1 MAPTTTKDDQQVA
14 AALEIRS
21 ISSSLKQFNNSLE
34 EAIKIL
40 INPNGFSQAKKTRAA
55 KELKELK
62 ARLINSANQL
72 AQKVKPLDPIPAL
85 DYVHARQKPNASVDI
100 YSIPG
105 FFHSIYHLL
114 TISLVHNS

>member
-40 INPNGFSQAKKTRAA
+40 INPNDFSQAKKTRAA

-62 ARLINSANQL
+62 AHLINSANQL
-72 AQKVKPLDPIPAL
+72 AQMIQFQL
-85 DYVHARQKPNASVDI
+85 
-100 YSIPG
+100 
-105 FFHSIYHLL
+105 LL
-114 TISLVHNS
+114 TFMRKSQMHIWLCRT